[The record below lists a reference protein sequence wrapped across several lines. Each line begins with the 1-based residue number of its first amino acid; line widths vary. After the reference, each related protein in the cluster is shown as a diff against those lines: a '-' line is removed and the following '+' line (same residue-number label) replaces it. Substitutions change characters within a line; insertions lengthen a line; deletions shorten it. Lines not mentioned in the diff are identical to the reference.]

1 MLNIPPFCCPRVVVP
16 KPSELLAFRPMGG
29 VGAVVLVQRV
39 LEGGVGGEEALP
51 ELVLK
56 LG

>member
-16 KPSELLAFRPMGG
+16 KPSELLAFHPMGG